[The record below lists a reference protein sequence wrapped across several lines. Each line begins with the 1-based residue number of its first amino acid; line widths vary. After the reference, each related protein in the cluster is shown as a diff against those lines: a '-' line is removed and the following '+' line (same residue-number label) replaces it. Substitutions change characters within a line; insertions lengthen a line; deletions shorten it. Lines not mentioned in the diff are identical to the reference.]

1 MLPLYED
8 PHFTFRFDTDRLV
21 PRFHLPGVPAG
32 RRISVYRT
40 GPDGRRVGP
49 VAAATTGPDGWVDL
63 PGPIVVRAGEGFDAV
78 PEPDG
83 PAGFASPPCEAP
95 PGYWGEDDP
104 PPQP

>member
-1 MLPLYED
+1 M
-8 PHFTFRFDTDRLV
+8 
-21 PRFHLPGVPAG
+21 
-32 RRISVYRT
+32 
-40 GPDGRRVGP
+40 
-49 VAAATTGPDGWVDL
+49 DL